1 MDGATPS
8 RADNGTSIEF
18 EPGDEPSPQMFRA
31 IVETAVNPFA
41 IIDDDGVFRWV
52 GRSIEELLG
61 WRPDELVGRTIDAI
75 VAPASLPAVVE
86 AFADLEELPHRS
98 NYPRGG
104 VGQAADLIC
113 RDGTTTPCSLIAATR
128 SQTGLPYHLVFARRA
143 GYERA
148 LDNALEAIARHAEV
162 DEVLVHLVATL
173 QQSIPR
179 CVVAIG
185 HGWQGD
191 RFTTAAGDG
200 VDLLVSD
207 PQSPWARALE
217 TGEDVVVRS
226 VDELPP
232 SLAAL
237 ASARGLASCW
247 VHPVCLPGDERPGAA
262 LIMWRPFDG
271 MPTRFTWTAVHR
283 SGRLLR
289 FTLQWDRSHRALEFA
304 ATHDTLTG
312 LANRTAFVGRLDDI
326 AKLAEGEAAV
336 LFIDLDRFKPVNDGL
351 GHLAG
356 DRVLQAVARRLDG
369 ALRPGDLVARI
380 GGDEFAVLC
389 ERLVDPDDVGTVAAR
404 LIDAVASPLVLDD
417 QHEVTI
423 TASVGVTELG
433 RSEEPEDILAR
444 ADQAMRDAKALG
456 PGRWVSHPPPR
467 A

>member
-1 MDGATPS
+1 
-8 RADNGTSIEF
+8 
-18 EPGDEPSPQMFRA
+18 
-31 IVETAVNPFA
+31 
-41 IIDDDGVFRWV
+41 
-52 GRSIEELLG
+52 
-61 WRPDELVGRTIDAI
+61 
-75 VAPASLPAVVE
+75 
-86 AFADLEELPHRS
+86 
-98 NYPRGG
+98 
-104 VGQAADLIC
+104 
-113 RDGTTTPCSLIAATR
+113 
-128 SQTGLPYHLVFARRA
+128 
-143 GYERA
+143 
-148 LDNALEAIARHAEV
+148 
-162 DEVLVHLVATL
+162 
-173 QQSIPR
+173 
-179 CVVAIG
+179 
-185 HGWQGD
+185 
-191 RFTTAAGDG
+191 
-200 VDLLVSD
+200 
-207 PQSPWARALE
+207 
-217 TGEDVVVRS
+217 
-226 VDELPP
+226 
-232 SLAAL
+232 
-237 ASARGLASCW
+237 
-247 VHPVCLPGDERPGAA
+247 
-262 LIMWRPFDG
+262 MWRPFDG

-312 LANRTAFVGRLDDI
+312 LANRTAFVGRLDHI

-336 LFIDLDRFKPVNDGL
+336 LFIDLDRFKPVNDGI

-433 RSEEPEDILAR
+433 RSEEPEEILAR
-444 ADQAMRDAKALG
+444 ADLAMREAKALG